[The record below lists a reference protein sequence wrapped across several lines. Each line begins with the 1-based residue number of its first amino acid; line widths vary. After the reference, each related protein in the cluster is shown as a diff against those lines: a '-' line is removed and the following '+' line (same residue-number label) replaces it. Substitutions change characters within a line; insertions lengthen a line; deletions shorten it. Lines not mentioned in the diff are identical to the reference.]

1 MAGLVSN
8 PRILVTGATGFIGT
22 PLCARL
28 QELGHPLTALTRDPS
43 KARKR
48 LGEQVELVTK
58 LDDLGDATFGG
69 VINLAGEPL
78 AARRWNER
86 LKAEIRRSRIGT
98 TEALFEYFQRVGDFP
113 EVLVNGSG
121 IGVYGNQGDRPI
133 TEGSNLSDD
142 SFSSHLC
149 RDWEAAAERFTDRG
163 TRVCRIRTGV
173 VLGPDGGALQAML
186 PAFKFGVG
194 GRLGDGRQW
203 MSWIHRRDLIGII
216 LLCLS
221 NSSLVGPVNGTAPNP
236 VTNRVFTRTLA
247 KTLHRPSL
255 LPVPG
260 FGLRLLMGELADELL
275 LAGQRVLPE
284 VAPAHG
290 YEYEF
295 PELGP
300 ALEDVLHT
308 SRRTSR

>member
-1 MAGLVSN
+1 MAGLVNN
-8 PRILVTGATGFIGT
+8 PSVLVTGATGFIGT

-28 QELGHPLTALTRDPS
+28 LESGYAVTALTRDAA
-43 KARKR
+43 KARRK
-48 LGEQVELVTK
+48 LGDKVELATR
-58 LDDLGDATFGG
+58 LDDLGNTAFGA

-78 AARRWNER
+78 ATRRWNAQ
-86 LKAEIRRSRIGT
+86 LKEEIRRSRIGT
-98 TEALFEYFQRVGDFP
+98 TEALIEYFQRLGDFP

-133 TEGSNLSDD
+133 TEGSNLSDE

-149 RDWEAAAERFTDRG
+149 RDWEAAAERFSEHG
-163 TRVCRIRTGV
+163 TRVCRVRTGV
-173 VLGPDGGALQAML
+173 VLGPDGGALKAML
-186 PAFKFGVG
+186 PAFKFGLG
-194 GRLGDGRQW
+194 GRLGSGRQW

-221 NSSLVGPVNGTAPNP
+221 NSSISGPVNGTAPNP
-236 VTNRVFTRTLA
+236 VTNRIFVRTLA
-247 KTLHRPSL
+247 ATLHRPAL

-284 VAPAHG
+284 VAPTHG
-290 YEYEF
+290 YVYEF
-295 PELGP
+295 PELAP
-300 ALEDVLHT
+300 ALEDVLR
-308 SRRTSR
+308 SS